1 MKKKIIIATMLAALA
16 AVPVFAAATDQIQP
30 QNEINNQMFN
40 NHQQMVQQAV
50 DNGTMTAD
58 QATQMNEHMQQMA
71 PVMQK
76 MMQDGGMMKGNVMG
90 NGNMMNILDNRIH
103 FAQMMSPKEIETNFD
118 SFTAN
123 GVLCLNVQDRYGLD
137 VRKDVNFIVY

>member
-16 AVPVFAAATDQIQP
+16 AVPVFAAATDQAQP
-30 QNEINNQMFN
+30 QDELFNQMFN

-71 PVMQK
+71 PRMQK
-76 MMQDGGMMKGNVMG
+76 MMKNGGMMNGNMMG
-90 NGNMMNILDNRIH
+90 NGNMMQNGG
-103 FAQMMSPKEIETNFD
+103 MM
-118 SFTAN
+118 
-123 GVLCLNVQDRYGLD
+123 GNVNNN
-137 VRKDVNFIVY
+137 K

>member
-16 AVPVFAAATDQIQP
+16 AVPVFAAVTDQAQP
-30 QNEINNQMFN
+30 RNEMSSQMFN

-71 PVMQK
+71 PVMEK
-76 MMQDGGMMKGNVMG
+76 MMQNGGMMQKGGMMG
-90 NGNMMNILDNRIH
+90 N
-103 FAQMMSPKEIETNFD
+103 
-118 SFTAN
+118 AN
-123 GVLCLNVQDRYGLD
+123 SN
-137 VRKDVNFIVY
+137 K

>member
-16 AVPVFAAATDQIQP
+16 AVPVFAATTDQVQP
-30 QNEINNQMFN
+30 QNEMSNHMFN

-50 DNGTMTAD
+50 DNGIMTAD

-76 MMQDGGMMKGNVMG
+76 MMQDGGMMKGNMMG
-90 NGNMMNILDNRIH
+90 NNGMMHSGGMMDN
-103 FAQMMSPKEIETNFD
+103 
-118 SFTAN
+118 
-123 GVLCLNVQDRYGLD
+123 
-137 VRKDVNFIVY
+137 VNNKSK